1 MRLLGGRV
9 LVFDEVLKHRSGR
22 VIALARAV
30 LAAVFLFAIWIDPSQ
45 PAQGVVI
52 TYLVLTFYVLTAAAI
67 VIATWS
73 NWWLDARLAGPMQV
87 VDIVVFTLLV
97 VTSDGYTSPFFVFF
111 VFLILSAAI
120 RWGWR
125 ETALTAI
132 PVSLLYVVAGLVA
145 GTGTGADFDLQR
157 FIIRAGNLVV
167 LSGVLIWFGVNQG
180 ISGIVSPKDDLLRDV
195 SPGESPLESAID
207 GAIAATGARKALLLW
222 RGRGSRQWLA
232 IARSESGFSTSA
244 LPAHPVEFARGS
256 FLFNMS
262 RNHGLHR
269 GAMRRLVFSAP
280 GDLLDVKAASESAI
294 DEGLGVPIHTAAGQ
308 GLLLLAGIKGLCT
321 DHIDFGEALSSAIA
335 GHVQRH
341 ALLAAVEDGAIAR
354 ARLSLA
360 RDLHDSIVQF
370 LAGATFRIEA
380 ISRALRAGDRPERE
394 LKDLKQLLLDEQQ
407 ELRSA
412 IGALKSETIELPK
425 LAGDLRALCARLAM
439 QWDIRCRFSAEV
451 PEKSAPMRLH
461 LDTHQLIREAVAN
474 AVRHARAKSVT
485 VQLTADDGDLRLDIS
500 NDGSGSARLKDGMPW
515 SLRERVDEAN
525 GTLMLATRESG
536 TDVSI
541 TLPLKPEVRP

>member
-1 MRLLGGRV
+1 
-9 LVFDEVLKHRSGR
+9 VFDDVLKHRSGR
-22 VIALARAV
+22 VIALARVV

-45 PAQGVVI
+45 PAQAVAA
-52 TYLVLTFYVLTAAAI
+52 TYSVLIFYVVAAAAI
-67 VIATWS
+67 VTLTWR

-87 VDIVVFTLLV
+87 VDMVVFTLLV

-132 PVSLLYVVAGLVA
+132 PVSLLYVAAGLAA
-145 GTGTGADFDLQR
+145 GTQTGTDFDLQR
-157 FIIRAGNLVV
+157 FIIRSGNLVV
-167 LSGVLIWFGVNQG
+167 LSVVLIWFGVNHG
-180 ISGIVSPKDDLLRDV
+180 YSGFSSLDEEALRDA
-195 SPGESPLESAID
+195 SPEDSPLESAID
-207 GAIAATGARKALLLW
+207 SAVAATGAGTALLFW
-222 RGRGSRQWLA
+222 RGRGSRHSLA
-232 IARSESGFSTSA
+232 IAKRETGFITQALSAESVELGRGAFLFDVERNRALCRGRSRRIRFSTA
-244 LPAHPVEFARGS
+244 AA
-256 FLFNMS
+256 
-262 RNHGLHR
+262 
-269 GAMRRLVFSAP
+269 
-280 GDLLDVKAASESAI
+280 LLDRDAVLEHGI
-294 DEGLGVPIHTAAGQ
+294 REGLAVPIHTGAGE
-308 GLLLLAGIKGLCT
+308 GLLFLGAIDSLCT
-321 DHIDFGEALSSAIA
+321 DHIEFGDMLSNAIA
-335 GHVQRH
+335 VHIQRH

-380 ISRALRAGDRPERE
+380 ITRALRAGDRPERE
-394 LKDLKQLLLDEQQ
+394 LKDLKLLLLHEQQ

-412 IGALKSETIELPK
+412 IGALKSETIPLPK
-425 LAGDLRALCARLAM
+425 LAGDLGALCARLAM
-439 QWDIRCRFSAEV
+439 QWDIKCNFSSEV
-451 PEKSAPMRLH
+451 PEASAPMRLH

-485 VQLTADDGDLRLDIS
+485 VQLTADNGDLRLDIS
-500 NDGSGSARLKDGMPW
+500 NDGSGSERLKEGTPW

-525 GTLMLATRESG
+525 GTLMLATRDTG

-541 TLPLKPEVRP
+541 TLPLKPENRP

>member
-1 MRLLGGRV
+1 MARGSASC
-9 LVFDEVLKHRSGR
+9 VFEDVLKHRSGR

-30 LAAVFLFAIWIDPSQ
+30 LAAVFLFAIWVDPSQ
-45 PAQGVVI
+45 PAQAVATTYAVLAIYVVA
-52 TYLVLTFYVLTAAAI
+52 AAAI
-67 VIATWS
+67 AALTWR
-73 NWWLDARLAGPMQV
+73 NWWLDARLAAPMQV

-97 VTSDGYTSPFFVFF
+97 LTSDGYTSPFFVFF

-125 ETALTAI
+125 ETALTAV
-132 PVSLLYVVAGLVA
+132 PVTLLYVAAGVVAGSEG
-145 GTGTGADFDLQR
+145 GTAFDLQR

-167 LSGVLIWFGVNQG
+167 LSAVLIWFGVNHG
-180 ISGIVSPKDDLLRDV
+180 FSGLRSLKDDLLLDV

-207 GAIAATGARKALLLW
+207 GACAAAGARKALLLW
-222 RGRGSRQWLA
+222 RGSGSRHWLA
-232 IARSESGFSTSA
+232 IVRDSSGFTTSA
-244 LPAHPVEFARGS
+244 LPARSIELGRGV
-256 FLFNMS
+256 FLFDLGHDRALCRGTS
-262 RNHGLHR
+262 RR
-269 GAMRRLVFSAP
+269 MRFSTAAALFDP
-280 GDLLDVKAASESAI
+280 KAAREHGI
-294 DEGLGVPIHTAAGQ
+294 GEGLAIPVWTAAGE
-308 GLLLLAGIKGLCT
+308 GLLILGDIKGLCT
-321 DHIDFGEALSSAIA
+321 DHIEFGEVLSNAIA
-335 GHVQRH
+335 AHVQRH

-380 ISRALRAGDRPERE
+380 ITRALRAGDRPERE
-394 LKDLKQLLLDEQQ
+394 LKDLKQLLLQEQQ

-412 IGALKSETIELPK
+412 IGALKSETIALPK
-425 LAGDLRALCARLAM
+425 LAGDLKALCDRLAM

-451 PEKSAPMRLH
+451 PETSAPMRLH

-500 NDGSGSARLKDGMPW
+500 NDGSGSQRLKEGTPW

-525 GTLMLATRESG
+525 GTLMLATRKTG
-536 TDVSI
+536 TDLSI
-541 TLPLKPEVRP
+541 TLPLKPENRP

>member
-1 MRLLGGRV
+1 L
-9 LVFDEVLKHRSGR
+9 FDDVLKHRSGR

-30 LAAVFLFAIWIDPSQ
+30 LAAVFLFAIWVDPSQ
-45 PAQGVVI
+45 PAQAVETTYAVLVV
-52 TYLVLTFYVLTAAAI
+52 YVVAAAAI
-67 VIATWS
+67 AVLTWK

-87 VDIVVFTLLV
+87 IDIIVFTLLV

-132 PVSLLYVVAGLVA
+132 PVTLLYVAAGLVA
-145 GTGTGADFDLQR
+145 GADNGTNFDLQR
-157 FIIRAGNLVV
+157 FIIRAGNLFV
-167 LSGVLIWFGVNQG
+167 LSGVLIWFGVNHG
-180 ISGIVSPKDDLLRDV
+180 FSGLRSLKDDLLHDV

-207 GAIAATGARKALLLW
+207 GAAAATGAQAALLLW
-222 RGRGSRQWLA
+222 RGTGGRHWLA
-232 IARSESGFSTSA
+232 LARDKSGFTTHA
-244 LPAHPVEFARGS
+244 LPARSVEVERGP
-256 FLFNMS
+256 FLFDLK
-262 RNHGLHR
+262 RDRGLCR
-269 GAMRRLVFSAP
+269 GASRRMRFSGA
-280 GDLLDVKAASESAI
+280 DAVVDTKSAGEHGI
-294 DEGLGVPIHTAAGQ
+294 EEGLGVPIRTAAGE
-308 GLLLLAGIKGLCT
+308 GVLLLGRIRGLCT
-321 DHIDFGEALSSAIA
+321 DHIEFGDTLGSAVAAHI
-335 GHVQRH
+335 QRH

-370 LAGATFRIEA
+370 LAGATFRVEA

-394 LKDLKQLLLDEQQ
+394 LKDLKQLLLQEQQ

-412 IGALKSETIELPK
+412 IGALKSETIPLPK
-425 LAGDLRALCARLAM
+425 LAGDLRALCGRLAM
-439 QWDIRCRFSAEV
+439 QWDIQCLFSAEV
-451 PEKSAPMRLH
+451 PETSAPMRLH

-474 AVRHARAKSVT
+474 AVRHARARSVT

-500 NDGSGSARLKDGMPW
+500 NDGSGSERLKDGTPW

-525 GTLMLATRESG
+525 GTLMLATRETG

-541 TLPLKPEVRP
+541 TLPLKPETRP